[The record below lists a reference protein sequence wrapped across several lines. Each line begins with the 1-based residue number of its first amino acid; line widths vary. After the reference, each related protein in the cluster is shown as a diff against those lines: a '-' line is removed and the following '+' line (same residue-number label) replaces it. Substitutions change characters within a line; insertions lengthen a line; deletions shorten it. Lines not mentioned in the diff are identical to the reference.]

1 MNKIKIVI
9 TGGLGFI
16 GSHTVVEL
24 IESGFEPI
32 IIDDLSNSELF
43 ILDRIVKIT
52 GFKPKF
58 YNHNICDY
66 KKLQQVFSENKGI
79 SACIHFAA
87 KKSVG
92 ESMEIPLMYF
102 KTNLISL
109 MNMLEVMH
117 EFKVRKFVFSSSATV
132 YGQPKEL
139 PVTEKS
145 PNQKAISSYGSTKQ
159 MAEDILEKISAT
171 GRLHALS
178 LRYFNPVGAH
188 QSSLIGELPKGIPNN
203 LMPFVTQTAF
213 GIRKELTVFGN
224 NYNTADGTC
233 VRDYIHVVD
242 LAKAHVSACNYL
254 LNDYGKL
261 SYDVFNIGTGIG
273 SSVLEIINTFENIN
287 KVKVPYVIGDRRN
300 GDIES
305 IYASCD
311 KANQILKWNAKYSLE
326 DMVRDAWN
334 WEKSYRK

>member
-1 MNKIKIVI
+1 MNKIQIVT

-24 IESGFEPI
+24 IQSGFEPI

-43 ILDRIVKIT
+43 ILDRIEKIT
-52 GFKPKF
+52 GFKPKYYD
-58 YNHNICDY
+58 YNVCDY
-66 KKLQQVFSENKGI
+66 KKLQQVFSENKEI

-92 ESMEIPLMYF
+92 ESMENPLMYF

-109 MNMLEVMH
+109 MNMLEVMN
-117 EFKVRKFVFSSSATV
+117 EFKINKFVFSSSATV

-139 PVTEKS
+139 PVTETSPIQKS
-145 PNQKAISSYGSTKQ
+145 ISSYGSTKQ

-171 GRLHALS
+171 GKLQALS

-224 NYNTADGTC
+224 DYNTTDGTC
-233 VRDYIHVVD
+233 IRDYIHVVD
-242 LAKAHVSACNYL
+242 LAKAHVNACEYL
-254 LNDYGKL
+254 LNDYGKKM
-261 SYDVFNIGTGIG
+261 YDAFNIGTGMG
-273 SSVLEIINTFENIN
+273 NSVLEIINTFENIN
-287 KVKVPYVIGDRRN
+287 NVKVPYVIGDRRN

-305 IYASCD
+305 IYASCN
-311 KANQILKWNAKYSLE
+311 KANQILKWKAMYSLE
-326 DMVRDAWN
+326 DMVKDAWN